1 MVGIPTR
8 IVVLSCRIIVYE
20 SAQSVSYSV
29 AKILVMH
36 VSKFRIGKPGAG
48 TNQLPAEASYQYYC
62 VFTTSVLMVELYAQ
76 KGCTMLIDGNPC
88 CYIVCQC
95 DADQHEVVK
104 QRSITVHLDQSIGM

>member
-1 MVGIPTR
+1 
-8 IVVLSCRIIVYE
+8 
-20 SAQSVSYSV
+20 
-29 AKILVMH
+29 MH

-88 CYIVCQC
+88 CYIVCQQY
-95 DADQHEVVK
+95 DAEVVK
-104 QRSITVHLDQSIGM
+104 QRSIAVHLDQSIGM